1 MGKNV
6 KARGVRRKLHDIK
19 DNRQAFKWV
28 MEQTKPHMK
37 SLMGI
42 MVISLLQSGASL
54 GMMLFARNIID
65 GAISSGVNYNNVIL
79 YGMVIVAS
87 LTLTAMNSIV
97 TVMVNERFAFSIR
110 IKVYDSVM
118 KSAWKE
124 ISKYHS
130 GDIVTRLSSDIEIVA
145 TGVAEVIP
153 SIFSLGVNLIVAFGA
168 LAFFDIKIA
177 LFALF
182 LGPISALIGII
193 TGKKMRP
200 IQNKIQQSESKYKSY
215 MQESVENL
223 VVYKAFNAQE
233 IANTTISQLRK
244 ERLYWVK
251 KRQNISAISGAFL
264 GGSFQLGYVVALV
277 YSAGQLSSGVISYGT
292 MTMFIQLV
300 SQIQAPVVGL
310 SKLLP
315 RVVAIAASAARV
327 IEINEIEAENQSLE
341 IKEVNGLGIKAED
354 ITFAYG
360 SEVILENASVDI
372 NKGEFV
378 AMMGT
383 SGIGKTTFIRLLMA
397 YLTPDKG
404 SLKICSA
411 EGEEKDINA
420 GVRKYI
426 SYVPQGNTLISGRI
440 IDNIRVGCKEI
451 SEEEIWELLKVVSVD
466 EFVRSTPQGLYTV
479 IGEKGLGI
487 SEGQAQRISICRALA
502 KKAPI
507 LILDEA
513 TSALDEA
520 TEIAVLQ
527 HLREHTKGLTC
538 LLISHRKSIM
548 NYCDRCIRIKDKKIV
563 IDSN

>member
-1 MGKNV
+1 MGKNEYGI
-6 KARGVRRKLHDIK
+6 KNILHSIK
-19 DNRQAFKWV
+19 YNRHAFKWV
-28 MEQTKPHMK
+28 MEQTKPHAK
-37 SLMGI
+37 ALMGI
-42 MVISLLQSGASL
+42 ALISLFQSVVSL
-54 GMMLFARNIID
+54 GMMLFARSIID
-65 GAISSGVNYNNVIL
+65 GATLNGIVYSNVAM
-79 YGMVIVAS
+79 YGLVIVAS
-87 LTLTAMNSIV
+87 LALTAMNSIV
-97 TVMVNERFAFSIR
+97 TVVVNERFAFSIR

-118 KSAWKE
+118 NSTWKD

-130 GDIVTRLSSDIEIVA
+130 GDIVTRLSSDIDIVA

-153 SIFSLGVNLIVAFGA
+153 SIFSLGLNLVVAFGA

-193 TGKKMRP
+193 TGRKMRP
-200 IQNKIQQSESKYKSY
+200 IQNRIQQSESKYKSY
-215 MQESVENL
+215 MQESVGNL
-223 VVYKAFNAQE
+223 VVYKAFNAQGL
-233 IANTTISQLRK
+233 ANSTISELRR
-244 ERLYWVK
+244 ERLYWIK

-277 YSAGQLSSGVISYGT
+277 YSAGQLSSGLISYGT
-292 MTMFIQLV
+292 MSMFIQLV

-315 RVVAIAASAARV
+315 RVVAISTSAARV
-327 IEINEIEAENQSLE
+327 IEIKDIEKEDQNFEINQ
-341 IKEVNGLGIKAED
+341 VDGLGIKATD
-354 ITFAYG
+354 VSFAYG
-360 SEVILENASVDI
+360 SEVILENASANI

-383 SGIGKTTFIRLLMA
+383 SGIGKTTFIRLIMA
-397 YLTPDKG
+397 YLSPDKG
-404 SLKICSA
+404 ALQIYSK
-411 EGEEKDINA
+411 EGEGKDINA

-426 SYVPQGNTLISGRI
+426 SYVPQGNTLISGKI
-440 IDNIRVGCKEI
+440 IDNIRVGCKDI

-466 EFVRSTPQGLYTV
+466 EFVRSTPEGLHTV

-527 HLREHTKGLTC
+527 HLRDHTKGLTC

-548 NYCDRCIRIKDKKIV
+548 NYCDRCIRIKDKKI
-563 IDSN
+563 IIEDK